1 MSYKLLSLLFLIYL
15 SSTYCSDCSDKTTFE
30 EGETETYACESLSNR
45 NPDGYYC
52 HYNSEKKICEEITCS
67 SSPSTKYC
75 SRIPDSAEGK
85 QCLAK
90 DYDNEDSGCEY
101 KACSDFTSKCYQFNT
116 GDDDKI
122 CTLNSSG
129 NKCEIK
135 TCSSLT
141 SESDCAKFIPYYA
154 NKKCAFNN
162 EEKKCKI
169 TKKNCEELDSNNC
182 NAYSPSDGDDGTKKC
197 IPDSKSG
204 KCKKSSCEELSKT
217 ECSNFTPDDR
227 EKVCAPDGEKCKVQS
242 CPEISP
248 DICETIPFQNP
259 GSKCV
264 KSGNSCTF
272 STCSSMDKSKCGDFI
287 PVNKLYKC
295 YYDEEYGRCNY
306 DNKECSDFARG
317 ECDLFNTEDNLE
329 DTDGKKC
336 VESDGKC
343 ALSSKKSNSKMLEF
357 PAFMSLIVLLLL

>member
-15 SSTYCSDCSDKTTFE
+15 SSTYCSDCSEKTTFE
-30 EGETETYACESLSNR
+30 EGETGTNVCSSLSNR
-45 NPDGYYC
+45 NPGGYIC
-52 HYNSEKKICEEITCS
+52 IYNSKSNRCEEITCE
-67 SSPSTKYC
+67 SSPSIEYC
-75 SRIPDSAEGK
+75 YQIPDSAEGK
-85 QCLAK
+85 QCLPK
-90 DYDNEDSGCEY
+90 DEDDENSGCEY
-101 KACSDFTSKCYQFNT
+101 RGCEDLTSNCDRFYT

-122 CTLNSSG
+122 CTINSSR

-141 SESDCAKFIPYYA
+141 SESNCGKFIPY
-154 NKKCAFNN
+154 NSGLKCAFNREN
-162 EEKKCKI
+162 NKCQI
-169 TKKNCEELDSNNC
+169 TKKDCEEIDSHNC
-182 NAYSPSDGDDGTKKC
+182 GTYRSDVDEGTKKC